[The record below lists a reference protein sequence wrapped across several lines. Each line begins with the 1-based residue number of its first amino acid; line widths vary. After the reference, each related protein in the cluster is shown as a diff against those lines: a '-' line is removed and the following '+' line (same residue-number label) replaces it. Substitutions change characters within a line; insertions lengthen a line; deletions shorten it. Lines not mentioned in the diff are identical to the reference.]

1 MYEGNSPRK
10 EYRGGEN
17 MEECLNEGDKNTT
30 IEVIT
35 KVAEIEDF
43 AVKLPTEAL
52 KAAITNFKTCP
63 V

>member
-1 MYEGNSPRK
+1 
-10 EYRGGEN
+10 